1 MIPGRETYAVGDH
14 PAAPAGVEA
23 AHRAGMCA
31 IGVRSS
37 QDTLEA
43 DRVVQRLDELPDDV
57 FDQLLNA

>member
-1 MIPGRETYAVGDH
+1 VGDH